1 MKEVTKRHKSF
12 CKAYRGSRGPLEGLH
27 GVQMSLRGR
36 TGVPDGHQRVYM
48 GSGGLSEGLQGFQRA
63 LRRFEGDSED
73 LRGLTR

>member
-1 MKEVTKRHKSF
+1 M
-12 CKAYRGSRGPLEGLH
+12 A
-27 GVQMSLRGR
+27 LRGR
-36 TGVPDGHQRVYM
+36 TGVPDGHQRAYM